1 MSDNDKKKVVVGLRF
16 ISGLKIYHY
25 DPNGKEWQRGDYV
38 VVENQQGEELAKVVY
53 PKKEIDKSQLEENE
67 LLKIVRLATEDDKKQ
82 TIAFFKEKSKY
93 LLEAKNLAKS
103 LKLLIKFI
111 DVSKSLEESGRLLF
125 LFAADGRVDFRDLLT
140 RMSKKFNS
148 PIRLYQIGPRDS
160 ARMIGGVGV
169 CGQQLCCHRFLTKFE
184 SISMEMAREQDMLSV
199 GSNKISGVCGKL
211 LCCLEYE
218 LEIYKELKK
227 GMPSLYKNVSTSDN
241 QIGKI
246 TERNVLLRTVV
257 VEMENGM
264 RKTYGVEDVKLLEDT
279 K

>member
-1 MSDNDKKKVVVGLRF
+1 MNDQDEKKLVVGLRF

-25 DPNGKEWQRGDYV
+25 DPNGGDWQRGDYV

-53 PKKEIDKSQLEENE
+53 PKKEINKSQLEDTE
-67 LLKIVRLATEDDKKQ
+67 LLKVVRLATEDDKKN
-82 TIAFFKEKSKY
+82 TILFFKEKKQY
-93 LLEAKNLAKS
+93 LEEARSLAKS

-140 RMSKKFNS
+140 RMSKKFNC
-148 PIRLYQIGPRDS
+148 PIRLYQIGPRDT

-184 SISMEMAREQDMLSV
+184 SITMDMAREQDMLSV

-218 LEIYKELKK
+218 LEIYKKLKK
-227 GMPSLYKNVSTSDN
+227 GMPPLCRNVMTNDK
-241 QIGKI
+241 QTGKI
-246 TERNVLLRTVV
+246 LERNVLMRTVTL
-257 VEMENGM
+257 EMENGSK
-264 RKTYGVEDVKLLEDT
+264 KTYAVEDVKLIDDV

>member
-1 MSDNDKKKVVVGLRF
+1 MNDQDEKKLVVGLRF

-25 DPNGKEWQRGDYV
+25 DPNGGDWQRGDYV

-53 PKKEIDKSQLEENE
+53 PKKEISKSQLEDTE
-67 LLKIVRLATEDDKKQ
+67 LLKVIRLATEDDKKN
-82 TIAFFKEKSKY
+82 TILFFKEKKQY
-93 LLEAKNLAKS
+93 LEEARNLAKS

-140 RMSKKFNS
+140 RMSKKFNC
-148 PIRLYQIGPRDS
+148 PIRLYQIGPRDT

-184 SISMEMAREQDMLSV
+184 SITMDMAREQDMLSV

-218 LEIYKELKK
+218 LEIYKKLKK
-227 GMPSLYKNVSTSDN
+227 GMPPLYRNVMTNDK
-241 QIGKI
+241 QTGKI
-246 TERNVLLRTVV
+246 IERNVLMRTVTL
-257 VEMENGM
+257 EMENGSK
-264 RKTYGVEDVKLLEDT
+264 KTYAVEDVKLIDDV

>member
-1 MSDNDKKKVVVGLRF
+1 MNDQDEKKLVVGLRF

-25 DPNGKEWQRGDYV
+25 DPNDGDWQRGDYV

-53 PKKEIDKSQLEENE
+53 PKKEISKSQLEDTE
-67 LLKIVRLATEDDKKQ
+67 LLKVIRLATEDDKKN
-82 TIAFFKEKSKY
+82 TILFFKEKKQY
-93 LLEAKNLAKS
+93 LEEARNLAKS

-140 RMSKKFNS
+140 RMSKKFNC
-148 PIRLYQIGPRDS
+148 PIRLYQIGPRDT

-184 SISMEMAREQDMLSV
+184 SITMDMAREQDMLSV

-218 LEIYKELKK
+218 LEIYKKLKK
-227 GMPSLYKNVSTSDN
+227 GMPPLYRNVMTNDK
-241 QIGKI
+241 QTGKI
-246 TERNVLLRTVV
+246 IERNVLMRTVTL
-257 VEMENGM
+257 EMENGSK
-264 RKTYGVEDVKLLEDT
+264 KTYAVEDVKLIDDV